1 MLTESEIRILSEN
14 KTSLFSVRGEL
25 LWRSP
30 AWLEIGDQAT
40 VGRDEAGIRW
50 QEYVAPDDL
59 DYLLQ
64 WFAGLEAGEMGGH
77 AVFRML
83 IPISRRWVCCIWS
96 KERLRGDWLV
106 VGETIEVTDL
116 PVPTGVAEAISQA
129 GEVAASDDEEMKENE
144 EKTERGGGG
153 GGGLILRG
161 LEIAA

>member
-1 MLTESEIRILSEN
+1 M
-14 KTSLFSVRGEL
+14 
-25 LWRSP
+25 
-30 AWLEIGDQAT
+30 
-40 VGRDEAGIRW
+40 GRDEAGIRW

-144 EKTERGGGG
+144 EKTEGGGG
-153 GGGLILRG
+153 GGGGGGQFDSPRFRDRG
-161 LEIAA
+161 IAHRAAGVDACAGSVRMQG